1 MTLPARLE
9 RLERL
14 DRLDALRGLAMV
26 WMTVFHF
33 SFDLNQ
39 FHLIPRQNFYAD
51 PFWTLQR
58 MAIVTMFLTC
68 VGLSQAVA
76 QAQGVAADRFWRR
89 WVRVAGCALLVSAG
103 SALMFQRS
111 WISFGVLHAVAV
123 MLLIVRFVRLPVRGW
138 LLVGLGA
145 LGLSQWVAH
154 PVFDTRWTNWVG
166 LVTRKPITE
175 DYVPL
180 LPWLAVVAMGMAV
193 GHGLLKHRPMVLQG
207 RLPAGL
213 QPLARLG
220 RWSLPYYMLH
230 QPVLI
235 GLVMA
240 VAYCAPNL

>member
-1 MTLPARLE
+1 MTLPARPD
-9 RLERL
+9 RF

-26 WMTVFHF
+26 WMTGFHLA
-33 SFDLNQ
+33 FDLNQ
-39 FHLIPRQNFYAD
+39 FHLIPRQSFYAD

-58 MAIVTMFLTC
+58 MAIVTLFLAC

-76 QAQGVAADRFWRR
+76 QAQQVDDARFWRR
-89 WVRVAGCALLVSAG
+89 WGRIAGCAVLVSAG
-103 SALMFQRS
+103 SALMFPRS

-123 MLLIVRFVRLPVRGW
+123 MLLIVQGLRPVRLPAWGW
-138 LLVGLGA
+138 IA
-145 LGLSQWVAH
+145 LGGVVLAVASSVSH
-154 PVFDTRWTNWVG
+154 PLFDARWSNWLG
-166 LVTRKPITE
+166 LTTRKPITE

-180 LPWLAVVAMGMAV
+180 LPWFGVVAVAMGV
-193 GHGLLKHRPMVLQG
+193 GQWVLRHRPSLLQG
-207 RLPAGL
+207 GLPAVL

-240 VAYCAPNL
+240 VAWARA

>member
-1 MTLPARLE
+1 
-9 RLERL
+9 
-14 DRLDALRGLAMV
+14 MV

-33 SFDLNQ
+33 CFDLNQ
-39 FHLIPRQNFYAD
+39 FHLIARQNFYAD

-58 MAIVTMFLTC
+58 VAIVTLFLSC

-76 QAQGVAADRFWRR
+76 QSQGVEDGRFWRR
-89 WVRVAGCALLVSAG
+89 WVRVAGYALLVSAG
-103 SALMFQRS
+103 SALMFPRS

-123 MLLIVRFVRLPVRGW
+123 MLLLVWGLRRAGLPTWGW
-138 LLVGLGA
+138 PLVAMGAFGLG
-145 LGLSQWVAH
+145 LGVAH
-154 PVFDTRWTNWVG
+154 PVFDTRWTNWLG

-180 LPWLAVVAMGMAV
+180 LPWFGVVALGVWA
-193 GHGLLKHRPMVLQG
+193 GQWLLTHRPGVLQG

-220 RWSLPYYMLH
+220 RWSLSYYMVH

-240 VAYCAPNL
+240 WTWVGARAY

>member
-1 MTLPARLE
+1 MTFPARF
-9 RLERL
+9 

-26 WMTVFHF
+26 WMTVFHV

-51 PFWTLQR
+51 PFWTVQR
-58 MAIVTMFLTC
+58 MAIVTLFLTC

-76 QAQGVAADRFWRR
+76 QAQGVGDGRFWRR
-89 WVRVAGCALLVSAG
+89 WTRVAGCALLVSVG
-103 SALMFQRS
+103 SAVMFPRS

-123 MLLIVRFVRLPVRGW
+123 MLLAVRFVRLPAWGW
-138 LLVGLGA
+138 LLVGAGA
-145 LGLSQWVAH
+145 VGLSQWVAH

-166 LVTRKPITE
+166 LVTRKPVTE

-180 LPWLAVVAMGMAV
+180 LPWLGVVALGLAV
-193 GHGLLKHRPMVLQG
+193 GDWLLTHRPVVLHG

-220 RWSLPYYMLH
+220 RWSLSYYMLH

-235 GLVMA
+235 GLVMV

>member
-1 MTLPARLE
+1 MTLPVRSD
-9 RLERL
+9 RL

-39 FHLIPRQNFYAD
+39 FRLIPRQNFYAD
-51 PFWTLQR
+51 PFWTWQR
-58 MAIVTMFLTC
+58 LCIVTLFLTC

-76 QAQGVAADRFWRR
+76 QAQGTPADRFWRR
-89 WVRVAGCALLVSAG
+89 WWRVAGCAVLVSAG
-103 SALMFQRS
+103 SALMFPYS

-123 MLLIVRFVRLPVRGW
+123 SLLVVRFVRLPDWGW
-138 LLVGLGA
+138 LL
-145 LGLSQWVAH
+145 LGLAAIGLAPGVAH
-154 PVFDTRWTNWVG
+154 PVFDTRWTNWIG

-180 LPWLAVVAMGMAV
+180 LPWLGVVAV
-193 GHGLLKHRPMVLQG
+193 GLGAGQWLLTHHPMVLQG
-207 RLPAGL
+207 RLPAVL

-220 RWSLPYYMLH
+220 RWSLSYYMVH

-235 GLVMA
+235 GLVLA
-240 VAYCAPNL
+240 WTSCAGLTAR